1 MKFIEMT
8 GITKSFPGVLANDN
22 IDFSVKPGEIHAL
35 LGENGSGKSTLMS
48 ILAGVYRPDRGKI
61 LVRGVE
67 VSLRSPRDAIR
78 HGIGMVHQHF
88 KLVDNFTVVENIILG
103 DSNTRYFYDLDKLSG
118 KITDL
123 GDRYGLGVDPGARI
137 SQLSVGERQRV
148 EILKMLY
155 RGSDLLIMDEPTA
168 VLTPQESEELFENLK
183 KFAASGRS
191 VILITHKLNEVLS
204 AANRVTVLRGGRV
217 VAVLDREEIT
227 ERKLARLMVGRD
239 VAAARRD
246 DISELV
252 PGPTVLELQ
261 GVGAM
266 KDVGG
271 QALKKVSFTV
281 KKGEIF
287 GIAGVAGNGQKELAE
302 VITGLRW
309 AHSGKITINGANVT
323 NWSPRRIADLGVSY
337 VPEDRLGTGL
347 VPGLGV
353 VDNIILKNYRR
364 PAFSGRG
371 FINYRDAGTEA
382 ERLVREF
389 DIKVANI
396 KSPVGMLSGGNL
408 QRLLLAREI
417 SGNPALMV
425 VVYPVRGLD
434 VGATEAVHEILLN
447 LRRKGTAILLISEDL
462 DEILKLSDRVGV
474 MFEGSMIGILP
485 GGGNASPEEIGLLMM
500 GSAGSEVGS

>member
-8 GITKSFPGVLANDN
+8 GITKRFPGVLANDN
-22 IDFSVKPGEIHAL
+22 IDFSVEPGEIHAL

-48 ILAGVYRPDRGKI
+48 ILAGVYRPDQGKI
-61 LVRGVE
+61 LVRGAE
-67 VSLRSPRDAIR
+67 VLLRSPRDAIR
-78 HGIGMVHQHF
+78 NGIGMVHQHF
-88 KLVDNFTVVENIILG
+88 KLVENFTVAENIILG
-103 DSNTRYFYDLDKLSG
+103 EANTSLFYDLGKLSE
-118 KITDL
+118 KITEL
-123 GDRYGLGVDPGARI
+123 GDLYGLGVDPAARI

-148 EILKMLY
+148 EILKVLY

-168 VLTPQESEELFENLK
+168 VLTPQESGELFENLK

-204 AANRVTVLRGGRV
+204 VSNRVTVLRGGRLA
-217 VAVLDREEIT
+217 AVLGREEID

-239 VAAARRD
+239 VASVRRED
-246 DISELV
+246 SADRA
-252 PGPTVLELQ
+252 PGETVLELR

-271 QALKKVSFTV
+271 EALKKVSFAV
-281 KKGEIF
+281 GKGEIF

-302 VITGLRW
+302 VVTGLRW
-309 AHSGKITINGANVT
+309 AHSGKITINGVNVT

-347 VPGLGV
+347 VPGLGL
-353 VDNIILKNYRR
+353 VDNTILKNYRKEV
-364 PAFSGRG
+364 FSGGG
-371 FINYRDAGTEA
+371 FINYRGAGAEA
-382 ERLVREF
+382 ERLVSEF

-434 VGATEAVHEILLN
+434 VGATEAVHQMLLD
-447 LRRKGTAILLISEDL
+447 LRRKGTAILLVSEDL

-474 MFEGSMIGILP
+474 MFGGSMIGILP
-485 GGGNASPEEIGLLMM
+485 GGGASPEEIGLLMM
-500 GSAGSEVGS
+500 GLAGTEVGS